1 MRNNSLNN
9 MVQKYRSYL
18 RRLSGVPQLD
28 GGVNTSFVGN
38 PETTI
43 GSISSLGLDLEQAL
57 AISNQLPPHNIAAI
71 GLRRT
76 TATPSMGISIPD
88 QMNHF
93 TDAQIANASNI
104 RYGPGEQLGNKQV
117 NLLHG
122 IPINMEPKQL
132 MHLYQP
138 VESFENMS
146 LQGSEEMSDFLTSP
160 TSLRTSSSSHRDIF
174 HGHQNSSSMM
184 QMPRQGHQLPDSQS
198 QSKMQ
203 ADISE
208 HMQSRGMSLN
218 ENAGGHN
225 LELPSSVGQQL
236 ISNENLGRVSD
247 RNAIVMNGRGTSS
260 GGPCIYNPSYLA
272 VSQASSVDFP
282 FCHTMELTGNGFD
295 LASTNGLSSFPST
308 RMFEVMPAIG
318 NLEGLENGT
327 SLKASSDV
335 VPSYNHFNEHHIKNE
350 DWELQNSN
358 ITYDVTQHMNSMTSN
373 PDFIPS
379 ALGHQCLIASQHSRQ
394 NRITHFSGKGMV
406 SQSAENECGHPESIA
421 QCRNNLVVDSSFSVK
436 AGSLGNINR
445 ESMLVN
451 QNFAQEDLINA
462 FLKQVSFC
470 VYHILFNYFPFF
482 A

>member
-1 MRNNSLNN
+1 

-28 GGVNTSFVGN
+28 GGVNTSFVGT

-43 GSISSLGLDLEQAL
+43 GSISSLGLDLQQAL

-76 TATPSMGISIPD
+76 TATPNMGISIPD

-104 RYGPGEQLGNKQV
+104 RYGPGEQLGNKKV

-132 MHLYQP
+132 VHLYQP

-146 LQGSEEMSDFLTSP
+146 LHGSEEMSNFVTSP
-160 TSLRTSSSSHRDIF
+160 TSLRTSSSHRGIF

-203 ADISE
+203 VDISE
-208 HMQSRGMSLN
+208 HMQSRGMTLN
-218 ENAGGHN
+218 ENEGGHN
-225 LELPSSVGQQL
+225 SELPSSVGQQL
-236 ISNENLGRVSD
+236 ISNENLGQVSE

-260 GGPCIYNPSYLA
+260 GGTCIYNPSYLA

-282 FCHTMELTGNGFD
+282 FCHSMELTGNGYD
-295 LASTNGLSSFPST
+295 LASTNGLSSFPSA
-308 RMFEVMPAIG
+308 RMFEVIPAIG
-318 NLEGLENGT
+318 NLGGLENGT
-327 SLKASSDV
+327 SLKAANDV

-373 PDFIPS
+373 PDFSPS
-379 ALGHQCLIASQHSRQ
+379 SLGHQCLTAGQHGRQ
-394 NRITHFSGKGMV
+394 NQITHFSGKGMV

-421 QCRNNLVVDSSFSVK
+421 QCHNNLVVASSFREK

-470 VYHILFNYFPFF
+470 VYHI
-482 A
+482 